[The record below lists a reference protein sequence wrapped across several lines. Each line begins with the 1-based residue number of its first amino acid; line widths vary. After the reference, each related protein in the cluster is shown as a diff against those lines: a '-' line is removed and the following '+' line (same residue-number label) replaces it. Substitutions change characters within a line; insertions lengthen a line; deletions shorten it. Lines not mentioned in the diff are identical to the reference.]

1 MRIGDKLLAK
11 TANIAV
17 KTSPPKPDA
26 NEPKTSP
33 GRMLAAQSAV
43 AAAERRVAELE
54 ANVGKAVE
62 VALDEIAEVPG
73 RRRKLTPEQYAEL
86 RENLRNNKLVHP
98 ITLVVRGDGKKELV
112 AGHNRFY
119 VFRELGRDAI
129 PAVFADL
136 ADVEQ
141 IEEAAF
147 YSNLLSPSLPDFE
160 KYLGFQKHVDRT
172 GQSQQ
177 DIAAAAG
184 ISAGHLSKLF
194 SYARLPGSAIA
205 ALEAASDRGR
215 LGVNAAYEMAT
226 FLGEHPDQEA
236 AVTEVVEK
244 LLSDE
249 KVTQKQAIALLH
261 ARVRQKTAA
270 PAAAE
275 THRIKVG
282 TRELCAVT
290 TRNGTVTLK
299 FKKAEDAQAWEKRVR
314 EFIEANAGTNH

>member
-1 MRIGDKLLAK
+1 MKIGDKLLAR

-17 KTSPPKPDA
+17 KANNTQPQA
-26 NEPKTSP
+26 NEAKTSP
-33 GRMLAAQSAV
+33 GRMLATQAAV

-54 ANVGKAVE
+54 ANIGKAIE
-62 VALDEIAEVPG
+62 VALEEITEIPG
-73 RRRKLTPEQYAEL
+73 RRRRLAPEQYGEL

-98 ITLVVRGDGKKELV
+98 ITLVVRADGKKELV

-119 VFRELGRDAI
+119 VFRELGREAI

-136 ADVEQ
+136 SDVEQ

-160 KYLGFQKHVDRT
+160 KYLGFQRHVDRT

-177 DIAAAAG
+177 EIAATAG

-194 SYARLPGSAIA
+194 SYARLPESARA
-205 ALEAASDRGR
+205 ALETASDRGR

-226 FLGEHPDQEA
+226 FLGEHPDQEP
-236 AVTEVVEK
+236 AVTEVVQK
-244 LLSDE
+244 LLSDS

-270 PAAAE
+270 PAAPE

-282 TRELCAVT
+282 TRDLCAIT
-290 TRNGTVTLK
+290 TRSGTVTLK
-299 FKKAEDAQAWEKRVR
+299 FKKPEEAQAWEKLVR
-314 EFIEANAGTNH
+314 EFIEANAEKNS

>member
-1 MRIGDKLLAK
+1 MKIGDKLLAK

-17 KTSPPKPDA
+17 KNNTPQPQV

-43 AAAERRVAELE
+43 AAAERRVADLE

-62 VALDEIAEVPG
+62 VGLDEITEIPG

-98 ITLVVRGDGKKELV
+98 ITLVVRPDGKKELV

-119 VFRELGRDAI
+119 VFKELGRAAI

-160 KYLGFQKHVDRT
+160 KYLGFQRHVDRT
-172 GQSQQ
+172 SQSQQ

-194 SYARLPGSAIA
+194 SYARLPESALA

-215 LGVNAAYEMAT
+215 LGVNAAYEMAM

-236 AVTEVVEK
+236 AVAETVEK
-244 LLSDE
+244 LLNDT
-249 KVTQKQAIALLH
+249 KITQKQAIALLH
-261 ARVRQKTAA
+261 ARVRQKAVS

-275 THRIKVG
+275 THRIKIG

-299 FKKAEDAQAWEKRVR
+299 FKKAEDAQAWEKLVR
-314 EFIEANAGTNH
+314 EFIEANAETNN

>member
-17 KTSPPKPDA
+17 KTNTPKPEA

-54 ANVGKAVE
+54 ASVGKAVE
-62 VALDEIAEVPG
+62 VALDEITEVPG

-98 ITLVVRGDGKKELV
+98 ITLVVRDGKKELV

-119 VFRELGRDAI
+119 VFKELGRDTI

-160 KYLGFQKHVDRT
+160 KYLGFQKHLDRT

-194 SYARLPGSAIA
+194 SYARLPGPAIA
-205 ALEAASDRGR
+205 ALDAANDRGR

-236 AVTEVVEK
+236 AVTEVVER
-244 LLSDE
+244 LLSDD

-261 ARVRQKTAA
+261 ARVRQRTVSPVAA
-270 PAAAE
+270 K
-275 THRIKVG
+275 THRIKAG

-299 FKKAEDAQAWEKRVR
+299 FKNAEDAQAWEKRVR
-314 EFIEANAGTNH
+314 EFIEANAETNN

>member
-1 MRIGDKLLAK
+1 MRISDKLLAK
-11 TANIAV
+11 TANISV
-17 KTSPPKPDA
+17 KSNPPLQQA

-43 AAAERRVAELE
+43 AAAERRISELE
-54 ANVGKAVE
+54 ASVGKAVE
-62 VALDEIAEVPG
+62 VALDDITEVPG

-98 ITLVVRGDGKKELV
+98 ITLVVRGDGTKELV

-119 VFRELGRDAI
+119 VFKELGRQAI

-136 ADVEQ
+136 SDVEQ

-160 KYLGFQKHVDRT
+160 KFLGFQRHVDRT

-177 DIAAAAG
+177 EIASAAG

-194 SYARLPGSAIA
+194 SYARLPESARR
-205 ALEAASDRGR
+205 ALEAASDRSR

-226 FLGEHPDQEA
+226 FLGEHPEQEPA
-236 AVTEVVEK
+236 VVEIVER
-244 LLSDE
+244 LLSDA
-249 KVTQKQAIALLH
+249 KLTQKQAIAVLH
-261 ARVRQKTAA
+261 ARVRRKA
-270 PAAAE
+270 PPLATE
-275 THRIKVG
+275 THRIKAG
-282 TRELCAVT
+282 NRELCAVT

-299 FKKAEDAQAWEKRVR
+299 FKSSEDAQEWEKRVR
-314 EFIEANAGTNH
+314 TFIEANAEKIN

>member
-17 KTSPPKPDA
+17 KTNTPKPEA

-54 ANVGKAVE
+54 ASVGKAVE
-62 VALDEIAEVPG
+62 VALDEITEVPG

-98 ITLVVRGDGKKELV
+98 ITLVVRDGKKELV

-119 VFRELGRDAI
+119 VFKELGRDTI

-160 KYLGFQKHVDRT
+160 KYLGFQKHLDRT

-194 SYARLPGSAIA
+194 SYARLPGPAIA
-205 ALEAASDRGR
+205 ALDAANDRGR

-236 AVTEVVEK
+236 AVTEVVER

-261 ARVRQKTAA
+261 ARVRQRTVSPVAA
-270 PAAAE
+270 K
-275 THRIKVG
+275 THRIKAG

-299 FKKAEDAQAWEKRVR
+299 FKNAEDAQAWEKRVR
-314 EFIEANAGTNH
+314 EFIEANAETNN